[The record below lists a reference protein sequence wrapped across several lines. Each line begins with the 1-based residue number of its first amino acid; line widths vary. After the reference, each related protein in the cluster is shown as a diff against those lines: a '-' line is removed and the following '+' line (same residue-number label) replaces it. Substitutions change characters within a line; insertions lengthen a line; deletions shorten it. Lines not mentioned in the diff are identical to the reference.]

1 MYTRGGD
8 LNQPILCEYPN
19 SFEEFDPI
27 RILNPKLQLL
37 KYRCSSDAHHLEYL
51 PKVTILG
58 SKEDP
63 GFAFLLSV
71 ALRFIVFDNPF
82 NGLTDQTRA
91 TSDKNDR
98 RHDVMNI

>member
-1 MYTRGGD
+1 MYTRGGN
-8 LNQPILCEYPN
+8 LKHIILYKCPD
-19 SFEEFDPI
+19 SFEKSNPI

-37 KYRCSSDAHHLEYL
+37 KYRCSSGAHHLKYL

-82 NGLTDQTRA
+82 DGLTDQTRA